1 MTDAIPELLG
11 RVTEVWSNTA
21 GGNAGTGYLIG
32 TDLILTALHVVR
44 RDGAEPATEIVVRP
58 LLAAGQMGALQAAE
72 LVWPTADRL
81 DDQPLDA
88 ALLRLRNLKCEAA
101 PRIDLGKP
109 KNPPDCLNLPL
120 MAVGFPAFAPK
131 AGDRQDTEQISGIAP
146 LASSIVAGKYQ
157 IAELRNTQKLQVD
170 DSLDWH
176 GMSGAPLLSEGR
188 LIGLLVARKS
198 ANQRYDFS
206 GIRIEKLLED
216 AAFRAYVGPCIDNG
230 ADLPAFTDMRAKPI
244 VVPAPRTSVPDVPP
258 DDTWDIPAD
267 AFGELLDHQFGL
279 PASPLE
285 SPKMPPVLALYWDR
299 LDRKLQDAFALAA
312 TQAVG
317 AGKNYISTTTLFAAL
332 RRLRNAPMPELLD
345 AMPDGAMGA
354 PVPAHISPDYACLY
368 RITALSPCVTRSLD
382 NLAPK
387 VGSDAVLSSEDM
399 FVDIARFG
407 TGKSTIRMRDNGVDP
422 DWIVDK
428 VTTLDWHVLSRDGAQ
443 MAY

>member
-1 MTDAIPELLG
+1 MTDTVSELVG
-11 RVTEVWSNTA
+11 RVTEVWSNA
-21 GGNAGTGYLIG
+21 MGGTTGTGYLVG

-44 RDGAEPATEIVVRP
+44 HDGAPPATEIAVRP
-58 LLAAGQMGALQAAE
+58 LLAANNLDGLQDAE
-72 LVWPTADRL
+72 LVWPPADL
-81 DDQPLDA
+81 FNDQPLDA
-88 ALLRLRNLKCEAA
+88 ALLRLRNLKCQVA

-131 AGDRQDTEQISGIAP
+131 AGDRQDTEQINGIAP

-157 IAELRNTQKLQVD
+157 IAELQDTQKKQVD
-170 DSLDWH
+170 DSLDWR

-216 AAFRAYVGPCIDNG
+216 AAFRAYVGPCMVDGLVFEEIEKRVIRPRFSIT
-230 ADLPAFTDMRAKPI
+230 DL
-244 VVPAPRTSVPDVPP
+244 PP
-258 DDTWDIPAD
+258 DDTWDLPLDPFDPMLEQDFGMPA
-267 AFGELLDHQFGL
+267 Q
-279 PASPLE
+279 PQE
-285 SPKMPPVLALYWDR
+285 SAKMAPVLALHWDR

-312 TQAVG
+312 TQATG
-317 AGKNYISTTTLFAAL
+317 AGKTYISTSTLFAAL
-332 RRLRNAPMPELLD
+332 RRLRNAPMPEMLD

-354 PVPAHISPDYACLY
+354 PAPAHIIPDYACLH
-368 RITALSPCVTRSLD
+368 RITELSPCVTRSLE

-387 VGSDAVLSSEDM
+387 VGSDSVLSSEDM

-407 TGKSTIRMRDNGVDP
+407 TGKSTIRMRTNGVDP
-422 DWIVDK
+422 DWIVNK
-428 VTTLDWHVLSRDGAQ
+428 VNKLDWRVLSRDA
-443 MAY
+443 AVAS

>member
-11 RVTEVWSNTA
+11 RVTEVWSDTA

-32 TDLILTALHVVR
+32 TDLILTALHVVH
-44 RDGAEPATEIVVRP
+44 RDGAEPAKEIVVRP

-72 LVWPTADRL
+72 LVWPTVDRL

-109 KNPPDCLNLPL
+109 KSPPDCLNLPL
-120 MAVGFPAFAPK
+120 IAVGFPAFAPK
-131 AGDRQDTEQISGIAP
+131 AGYRQDTEQISGIAP

-157 IAELRNTQKLQVD
+157 IAELQNTRKMQID

-230 ADLPAFTDMRAKPI
+230 LDGLAFSDLKSKRII
-244 VVPAPRTSVPDVPP
+244 VPRPGPPDLPP
-258 DDTWDIPAD
+258 DDIWDIPAD
-267 AFGELLDHQFGL
+267 AFGEVLDHQFGL
-279 PASPLE
+279 PALPQE

-312 TQAVG
+312 TQA
-317 AGKNYISTTTLFAAL
+317 ARSGKNYISTTTLFAAL
-332 RRLRNAPMPELLD
+332 RRLRNAPLPELLD

-354 PVPAHISPDYACLY
+354 PVPAHISPDYACLSQ
-368 RITALSPCVTRSLD
+368 ITELSPCVTRSLD

-407 TGKSTIRMRDNGVDP
+407 TGKSTIRMRNNGVDP